1 MNTAKLYDNDS
12 YIRFFTATVLQC
24 EKNDNKY
31 KVVLDKTAFFP
42 EGGGQS
48 SDTGVI
54 GDAKVY
60 DVQIEN
66 DIIYHYCD
74 TPLQENKQYDAEIN
88 FTERFDKMQQ
98 HSGEHIVS
106 GLIHK
111 QFGYENVGFHLGNDF
126 ITMDF
131 DGELN
136 NEQLLEI
143 ELLANKAI
151 TDNVSIYAEYP
162 SIDRLKTINY
172 RSKGDIDGEVRLV
185 FIDGVDICACC
196 APHVKSG
203 GEIGV
208 IKFLHHEKNKGGI
221 RIYAK
226 CGMRAIRDI
235 QTKYTNNSKISALL
249 CARTDETAKAVEN
262 LISEIG
268 NLKYEITGLKRQI
281 SELKIDALPTGEKA
295 LCLFESGLNTGDMRY
310 LANKASEKCGI
321 FGVFSENRVGFS
333 YVCSYS
339 LENIK
344 EFAKTFNEKLGGKGG
359 VSGNLLQGSVTTDK
373 GTIEKFFKSL

>member
-1 MNTAKLYDNDS
+1 MNTVKLYDNDS
-12 YIRFFTATVLQC
+12 YIKSFTATVLQC
-24 EKNDNKY
+24 EKNNDKY
-31 KVVLDKTAFFP
+31 RIVLDKTAFFP
-42 EGGGQS
+42 EGGGQF

-66 DIIYHYCD
+66 GIIYHYCNS
-74 TPLQENKQYDAEIN
+74 PLRENEQYDAEIN
-88 FTERFDKMQQ
+88 FPERFDKMQQ

-131 DGELN
+131 DGELSD
-136 NEQLLEI
+136 EQLSVI

-151 TDNVSIYAEYP
+151 TDNVRIYAEYP
-162 SIDRLKTINY
+162 DKDLLSTINY

-196 APHVKSG
+196 APHVNKS

-208 IKFLHHEKNKGGI
+208 IRFLYHEKNKGGI

-226 CGMRAIRDI
+226 CGMRAIKDI
-235 QTKYTNNSKISALL
+235 QTKYSNNSKISALL
-249 CARTDETAKAVEN
+249 CAKADETAEAVEN
-262 LISEIG
+262 LLAEIG
-268 NLKYEITGLKRQI
+268 KYKYEITGLKRQI
-281 SELKIDALPTGEKA
+281 AELKVDALPKGQTA
-295 LCLFESGLNTGDMRY
+295 LCLFENGLNTADMRY
-310 LANKASEKCGI
+310 LANKAAEKCDI
-321 FGVFSENRVGFS
+321 FGVFSKNRIGFS
-333 YVCSYS
+333 YVCYCS
-339 LENIK
+339 LENISQ
-344 EFAKTFNEKLGGKGG
+344 FAKTFNEKLGGKGG
-359 VSGNLLQGSVTTDK
+359 VSGNILQGSVTADK
-373 GTIEKFFKSL
+373 DTIEEFFKCV